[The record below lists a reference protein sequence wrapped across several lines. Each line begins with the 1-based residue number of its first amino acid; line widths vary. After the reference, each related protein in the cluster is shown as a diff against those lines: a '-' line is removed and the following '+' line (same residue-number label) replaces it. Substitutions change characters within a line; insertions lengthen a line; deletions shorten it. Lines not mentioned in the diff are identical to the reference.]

1 VTATVSQ
8 GDSDFRGCRT
18 VVAGDDNG
26 YTQITDE
33 QLDKVVDFVS
43 ELWMNTKA
51 AE

>member
-1 VTATVSQ
+1 VILIS
-8 GDSDFRGCRT
+8 GDAGLT

-43 ELWMNTKA
+43 ELWMNTRA